1 ARDRERRTRRPQQR
15 ARRDH
20 PLLHES
26 GADLGSQRVPFPQG
40 VRAGGG
46 SGPPPVLPRA
56 DRVRTRRPEEQRSDR
71 MPALQG
77 GDRGEEAPREG
88 ARRAREAARRAG
100 EEKEASRGGQ
110 ESRERPLR
118 RQVIASAILPAI
130 ARPRAAPIPQT
141 DRRTALRWRPK

>member
-1 ARDRERRTRRPQQR
+1 QR

-40 VRAGGG
+40 VRPGGG

-71 MPALQG
+71 MSALQG
-77 GDRGEEAPREG
+77 GAGGEEASRKS

-100 EEKEASRGGQ
+100 QEKETSRGGK
-110 ESRERPLR
+110 ERQKGSLR
-118 RQVIASAILPAI
+118 RQVMGWSLSPPPPRSAVPSGTLG
-130 ARPRAAPIPQT
+130 RHSS
-141 DRRTALRWRPK
+141 

>member
-1 ARDRERRTRRPQQR
+1 QR

-40 VRAGGG
+40 VRPGGG

-71 MPALQG
+71 MSALQG
-77 GDRGEEAPREG
+77 GAGGEEASRKR
-88 ARRAREAARRAG
+88 ARRARDAPRRSG
-100 EEKEASRGGQ
+100 KKKKTSRGGKKGRKG
-110 ESRERPLR
+110 SLR
-118 RQVIASAILPAI
+118 RQVIGWSLCPRPPRSAVPS
-130 ARPRAAPIPQT
+130 
-141 DRRTALRWRPK
+141 